1 MSALTQNRLRALVLA
16 AAPLVLLVGSI
27 VEPYIDD
34 ESSTEKVIEAQVA
47 HPDRFALS
55 QLILLGGIALLLL
68 AIVSARQVLRAAGE
82 ERWSFIAVPLV
93 LIGGAFVAG
102 TVGSALAGGAIAD
115 TTPDMPTIGEEID
128 EWVTPVFVVGGL
140 GIGLGMLSLAMAL
153 HRTQVL
159 GQRQTW
165 VAIVALVA
173 GVVGIFLPASG
184 GDYLFTLGA
193 SGGSFLFALGMGVAF
208 WLLAYQVWSESTA
221 PAPSESPVSAG

>member
-1 MSALTQNRLRALVLA
+1 M
-16 AAPLVLLVGSI
+16 
-27 VEPYIDD
+27 
-34 ESSTEKVIEAQVA
+34 
-47 HPDRFALS
+47 
-55 QLILLGGIALLLL
+55 
-68 AIVSARQVLRAAGE
+68 
-82 ERWSFIAVPLV
+82 PLV

-128 EWVTPVFVVGGL
+128 EWATPIFLIGAL

-193 SGGSFLFALGMGVAF
+193 RGGSYLFALGMGVAF
-208 WLLAYQVWSESTA
+208 WLLSYWVWSGATA
-221 PAPSESPVSAG
+221 PAPNESSVSAG